1 MSQKIENQQKTSLKY
16 TVMTPRLHQN
26 ERNRAFGMLVA
37 GISVNALQVCVV
49 ALVLFD
55 TCRLK
60 INLILSYLGVVA
72 HNLVRRYD

>member
-1 MSQKIENQQKTSLKY
+1 
-16 TVMTPRLHQN
+16 
-26 ERNRAFGMLVA
+26 MLVA
-37 GISVNALQVCVV
+37 GISVNALQVCFV